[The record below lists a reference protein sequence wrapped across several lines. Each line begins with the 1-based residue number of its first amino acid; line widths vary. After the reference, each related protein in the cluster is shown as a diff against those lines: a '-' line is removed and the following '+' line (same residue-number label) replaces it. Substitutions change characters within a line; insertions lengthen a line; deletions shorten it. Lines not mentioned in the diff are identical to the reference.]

1 MYKENWW
8 EQGTGPL
15 TPNSITKYSK
25 YRLVW
30 TQIYCKIL
38 NMAKFCG
45 STAKFLTNPC
55 KHLQNFYK
63 KKTQLK
69 QIYGYSEYSV
79 DFECC
84 RNEK

>member
-1 MYKENWW
+1 MNTDLLQNLEN
-8 EQGTGPL
+8 GF
-15 TPNSITKYSK
+15 
-25 YRLVW
+25 
-30 TQIYCKIL
+30 
-38 NMAKFCG
+38 KFCG

>member
-8 EQGTGPL
+8 GQGTGPL

-63 KKTQLK
+63 KNL
-69 QIYGYSEYSV
+69 S
-79 DFECC
+79 
-84 RNEK
+84 